1 MEIPVE
7 AQQFLS
13 FPTAMRVERQARE
26 GIYLRTTYACGC
38 ERLDNL
44 RTGTGG
50 HAVMCE
56 DVAHAFPD
64 MWYRLQDRSTV
75 RGRRA

>member
-7 AQQFLS
+7 AQQFL
-13 FPTAMRVERQARE
+13 TDGGICVERQARE